1 MDTAVRFERELED
14 RGIEVLMDD
23 RNVSPGVKFK
33 DADLI
38 GIPLRLTIG
47 KKLKE
52 GKVELFDRGT
62 RQIETHGID
71 EAMSQIL
78 QRIGA

>member
-1 MDTAVRFERELED
+1 MNDEEVFETAIRLERELEE
-14 RGIEVLMDD
+14 RGIDVLVDD
-23 RNVSPGVKFK
+23 REQSPGVKFK

-52 GKVELFDRGT
+52 G
-62 RQIETHGID
+62 
-71 EAMSQIL
+71 
-78 QRIGA
+78 